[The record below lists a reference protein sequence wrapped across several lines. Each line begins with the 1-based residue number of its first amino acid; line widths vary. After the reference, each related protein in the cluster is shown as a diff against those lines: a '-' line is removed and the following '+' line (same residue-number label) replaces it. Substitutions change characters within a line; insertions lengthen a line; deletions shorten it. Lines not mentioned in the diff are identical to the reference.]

1 MPAWHPILSRAMKS
15 LPFKNSGS
23 GLAVLLQLA
32 VSLLMLTAL
41 LLPGG
46 GCTKKEQAPE
56 ALAKQGWIS
65 DYADILKPA
74 DKSRLSA
81 QLSAYEKEMCHQIL
95 VVIVP
100 SLAGENIV
108 DFSQRTFEAW
118 EIGQSGFGNGI
129 LLSIAIQEGSVR
141 IETGSAF
148 EWLIEDGTADRI
160 LKEVMFP
167 LFRQDR
173 FVDGVEQGLAEIMQA
188 ARLKVIPADHKPAVC
203 RQ

>member
-1 MPAWHPILSRAMKS
+1 MKS
-15 LPFKNSGS
+15 LPCKNNASGP
-23 GLAVLLQLA
+23 AVLLQLA
-32 VSLLMLTAL
+32 VSFLMLTAL
-41 LLPGG
+41 LLPSG

-56 ALAKQGWIS
+56 ALAKQGWIT

-74 DKSRLSA
+74 DKARLSA
-81 QLSAYEKEMCHQIL
+81 QLADFEKETCHQIL
-95 VVIVP
+95 VIVIP
-100 SLAGENIV
+100 TLAGEHV
-108 DFSQRTFEAW
+108 LDFSQRIFTAW

-148 EWLIEDGTADRI
+148 EWFIEQGTADRI

-188 ARLKVIPADHKPAVC
+188 ARLKVIPEDHKPAAC
-203 RQ
+203 RM

>member
-1 MPAWHPILSRAMKS
+1 MKS
-15 LPFKNSGS
+15 LPCKNNASGP
-23 GLAVLLQLA
+23 AVLLQLA
-32 VSLLMLTAL
+32 VSFLMLTAL
-41 LLPGG
+41 LLPSG

-56 ALAKQGWIS
+56 ALAKQGWIT

-74 DKSRLSA
+74 DKARLSA
-81 QLSAYEKEMCHQIL
+81 QLADFEKETCHQIL
-95 VVIVP
+95 VIVIP
-100 SLAGENIV
+100 TLAGEHV
-108 DFSQRTFEAW
+108 LDFSQRIFTAW

-148 EWLIEDGTADRI
+148 EWFIEQGTTDRI

-188 ARLKVIPADHKPAVC
+188 ARLKVIPEDHKPAAC
-203 RQ
+203 RN